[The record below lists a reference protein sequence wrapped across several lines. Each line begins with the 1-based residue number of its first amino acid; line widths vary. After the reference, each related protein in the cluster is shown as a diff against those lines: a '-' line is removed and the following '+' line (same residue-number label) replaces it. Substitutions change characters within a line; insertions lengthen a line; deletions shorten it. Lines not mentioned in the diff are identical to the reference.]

1 MESGKLKR
9 QLNLLDLTFLGLGAI
24 IGSGWLMAS
33 LGGANIAGP
42 AAWISWVIGA
52 VAVLLIGLVYA
63 ELGGAMPRAGGIIRY
78 PDYSH
83 GPIIGYMMG
92 FAAII
97 AYSSVAGIE
106 VEAVRQYAQQ
116 WWPALGTASGNVS
129 VLGWFIQLLLL
140 FLFFLLNFWSVNV
153 FGKIN
158 SIVTA
163 IKFIVPLLTIIVLL
177 TQFHGV
183 NFTSHGFAT
192 HGFSGIES
200 AVSTG
205 GIVFAFLG
213 FRQSVDFAGEA
224 KNPQRNVPLSIII
237 AIVLGAVLYVLL
249 QVVFIGA
256 VPASSL
262 AGGWDKLSL
271 KAPFANLAML
281 LGFGWLAT
289 FLFIDGAIS
298 PSGTGNIY
306 QSSTARVI
314 FAWARTGTFFK
325 VFNKV
330 DPKTGIPRAAM
341 ILAFILAV
349 FWTGPFPIWSQL
361 VGVVSSATVMTYIIG
376 PISAAAFRKT
386 APDLRRP
393 FRLGGMGIIAPIAF
407 IVASLIIYWTGWSID
422 SWLIGLQLI
431 VFVLYLLMKNVMP
444 TEAVPFSQQLKSAW
458 WLVAYF
464 VAMFF
469 ISMFGNFG
477 GGKGAIA
484 APYDQFLII
493 VVALIAYYWGVASA
507 LPKPVL
513 LDHEETEEAYDGE
526 IASL

>member
-24 IGSGWLMAS
+24 IGSGWLLAS

-42 AAWISWVIGA
+42 AAWVSWVIGA
-52 VAVLLIGLVYA
+52 IAVLLIGLVYA

-83 GPIIGYMMG
+83 GPIVGFMMG
-92 FAAII
+92 FAALI

-116 WWPALGTASGNVS
+116 WWPGLGTASGNVT
-129 VLGWFIQLLLL
+129 VLGWFVQLALLVI
-140 FLFFLLNFWSVNV
+140 FFLINYWSVNV
-153 FGKIN
+153 FGKFN
-158 SIVTA
+158 SVITA
-163 IKFIVPLLTIIVLL
+163 IKFIVPLLTIIILFSS
-177 TQFHGV
+177 FHGS
-183 NFTSHGFAT
+183 NFSSHGFAT
-192 HGFSGIES
+192 HGFTGIES

-213 FRQSVDFAGEA
+213 FRQAVDFAGEA
-224 KNPQRNVPLSIII
+224 KNPQRNVPL
-237 AIVLGAVLYVLL
+237 AIVMAILLGAALYVLL

-262 AGGWDKLSL
+262 AGGWDKLSF
-271 KAPFANLAML
+271 KAPFADLATL
-281 LGFGWLAT
+281 IGVGWLAT
-289 FLFIDGAIS
+289 LLFIDGAIS

-325 VFNKV
+325 VFSKV
-330 DPKTGIPRAAM
+330 ESRTGIPRPAM

-376 PISAAAFRKT
+376 PVSAAAFRRT
-386 APDLRRP
+386 APDLHRP

-407 IVASLIIYWTGWSID
+407 VVGALIIYWTGWSID
-422 SWLIGLQLI
+422 SWLIGLQI
-431 VFVLYLLMKNVMP
+431 IMFVLYAILKNFMP
-444 TEAVPFSQQLKSAW
+444 MDAVPFAQQLKSSW
-458 WLVAYF
+458 WLVIYF
-464 VAMFF
+464 VAMFI
-469 ISMFGNFG
+469 ISYIGDFG
-477 GGKGAIA
+477 GKNLI
-484 APYDQFLII
+484 PSPWDQILVI
-493 VVALIAYYWGVASA
+493 VVSLIAYYWGTATA
-507 LPKPVL
+507 LPQPVL
-513 LDHEETEEAYDGE
+513 LDKEETEEAFDGDM
-526 IASL
+526 ASL